1 MFLASQV
8 WFHHILDVEQT
19 ATVILASLWVWLD
32 RHDLDQFIS
41 LIYFT

>member
-19 ATVILASLWVWLD
+19 ATVVITSLWVETGSVASFL
-32 RHDLDQFIS
+32 HVFPS
-41 LIYFT
+41 HVH